1 MAVEWIV
8 GVMLSLAVCQ
18 SGKEEHNSGEEQIE
32 RLLRGSLWLGVRKA
46 MRTESTKL
54 VAGLHSHR
62 GLRKQ

>member
-1 MAVEWIV
+1 MDCGCDIV
-8 GVMLSLAVCQ
+8 CLAVREP
-18 SGKEEHNSGEEQIE
+18 GKEEHPPGEEQTE

-46 MRTESTKL
+46 MKTESTKL